1 MPDGLVWYFGYGSLM
16 WNPGF
21 HHEAFEPAVL
31 EGWSRALCIY
41 STHYRGTAARPG
53 LVLGLRPG
61 GRCMGRA
68 IGVAPEREAE
78 VTAYL
83 DARELLDNYVYRR
96 VRLPLLLPATAVTV
110 RSWCY
115 VARPEHEDYAGGLD
129 DAAVLRHVRQGHGLA
144 GSCADYVRNTVA
156 HLHEM
161 GIREPHLE
169 RLVAALAPNGP
180 DPAPEPVASS
190 GSGGSQGLP
199 ASDGALPG
207 QPSSTKSLPT

>member
-21 HHEAFEPAVL
+21 SHEAFEPAVL

-41 STHYRGTAARPG
+41 STHYRGTAGRPG

-61 GRCMGRA
+61 GRCIGRA
-68 IGVAPEREAE
+68 IGVAPEREPE

-96 VRLPLLLPATAVTV
+96 VRLLLVIQGAAESVPG
-110 RSWCY
+110 WCY

-129 DAAVLRHVRQGHGLA
+129 EAAVLRHVRQGHGLA
-144 GSCADYVRNTVA
+144 GSCADYLRNTVA
-156 HLHEM
+156 HLREM
-161 GIREPHLE
+161 GIRETELE
-169 RLVAALAPNGP
+169 RLEAALEQD
-180 DPAPEPVASS
+180 DPLSTPEPESLS
-190 GSGGSQGLP
+190 GSGDLTVGPVGSKP
-199 ASDGALPG
+199 
-207 QPSSTKSLPT
+207 

>member
-16 WNPGF
+16 WTPGF
-21 HHEAFEPAVL
+21 RHEAFEPAVL

-41 STHYRGTAARPG
+41 STHYRGTIGRPG

-68 IGVAPEREAE
+68 IGVAAEREPE

-96 VRLPLLLPATAVTV
+96 VRLPLLLQGAAEPV
-110 RSWCY
+110 SGWCY

-129 DAAVLRHVRQGHGLA
+129 ETAVLRHVRQGHGLA
-144 GSCADYVRNTVA
+144 GSCADYLRNTMA
-156 HLHEM
+156 HLREM
-161 GIREPHLE
+161 GIRETELE
-169 RLVAALAPNGP
+169 RLEAALEQD
-180 DPAPEPVASS
+180 DPVSTPEPESFS
-190 GSGGSQGLP
+190 GPGDPTMESPGS
-199 ASDGALPG
+199 
-207 QPSSTKSLPT
+207 